1 MTEGDVA
8 TELRAMK
15 DAIMRLECTLRGK
28 VAAPV
33 VSLSTAEA
41 ARVMGC
47 SVTTVRRYL
56 DRGVFSDVRA
66 GRKSGS
72 PWKLLADEV
81 DLLRM
86 EGEESL
92 AKFREAMGRA

>member
-15 DAIMRLECTLRGK
+15 DAIVRLEATVRAK
-28 VAAPV
+28 VASPV

-41 ARVMGC
+41 AKIMGC
-47 SVTTVRRYL
+47 SLTTVRRYM
-56 DRGVFSDVRA
+56 DRGLFSDVRA

-81 DLLRM
+81 DDLRF
-86 EGEESL
+86 EGEDSL
-92 AKFREAMGRA
+92 GKFREAMGRA